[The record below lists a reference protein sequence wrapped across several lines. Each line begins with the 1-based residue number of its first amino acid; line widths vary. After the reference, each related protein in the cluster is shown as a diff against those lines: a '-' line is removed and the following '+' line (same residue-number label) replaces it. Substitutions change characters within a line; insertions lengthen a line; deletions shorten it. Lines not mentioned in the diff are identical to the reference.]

1 MQSMNALYHV
11 KILRR
16 LLLLLIITTLCSSPV
31 FADATAFIGTGTTP
45 NRQARGFA
53 AGFGLFIFGFEFEYS
68 NIVETET
75 PAPALQTLMGNVL
88 VQTPGAF
95 LIPGIEFYLTMGVGG
110 YTETLGARQVKNIG
124 FNSGGGVKVSLAGPI
139 RVRLDYR
146 IFRLRGDALY
156 PTSHRLYGGLN
167 LSF

>member
-1 MQSMNALYHV
+1 LVNALYHV

-16 LLLLLIITTLCSSPV
+16 LLLLLVMMTLCSSPV
-31 FADATAFIGTGTTP
+31 FADATAFIGTDTTP
-45 NRQARGFA
+45 SNRQARGFA
-53 AGFGLFIFGFEFEYS
+53 AGFGLFVFGFEFEYS
-68 NIVETET
+68 KIVETET

-88 VQTPGAF
+88 VQTPGTF
-95 LIPGIEFYLTMGVGG
+95 LIPGIQFYLTMGAGG